1 MKRKPNRKLSKLESK
16 VQAPLLTPKAK
27 KLLLTPKAKKSL
39 LTPKAKKSLLV
50 PVPGIEPLSYAGEL
64 LANPRSSFKARSAF
78 GSLLRLKALLNEIN
92 QRRPK
97 RK

>member
-1 MKRKPNRKLSKLESK
+1 VSK

-27 KLLLTPKAKKSL
+27 KLLLTPKAKKSLLTPKAKKSL